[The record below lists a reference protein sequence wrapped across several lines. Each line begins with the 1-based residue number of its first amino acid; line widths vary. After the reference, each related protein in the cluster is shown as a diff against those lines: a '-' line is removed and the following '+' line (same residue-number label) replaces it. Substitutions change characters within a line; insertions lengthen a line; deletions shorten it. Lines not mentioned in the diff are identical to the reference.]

1 MGRGATEHATRGR
14 AWPLLGVL
22 CAAALLPLAGCGESG
37 GPAPA
42 EQETAVGSTSAE
54 KPRVAEPPSETVP
67 EGGDRASTAAGED
80 AEEELAGDVPSAP
93 EPCPDVVVAPD
104 SGAGLFG
111 LEVQQLTCSDATTAL
126 MAWGEAGFPGDSP
139 PGFVCEQLAE
149 NPDGSTRLRC
159 TQGDSGGVLEFS
171 TGS

>member
-1 MGRGATEHATRGR
+1 MTAARGIAAI
-14 AWPLLGVL
+14 
-22 CAAALLPLAGCGESG
+22 CAAALLALAGCGEAG
-37 GPAPA
+37 EPAPA
-42 EQETAVGSTSAE
+42 EQEAPVGATSAE
-54 KPRVAEPPSETVP
+54 EPRVAEPPSETVP
-67 EGGDRASTAAGED
+67 EGDDQASTARAAGED
-80 AEEELAGDVPSAP
+80 AEEELGGDVPSAP
-93 EPCPDVVVAPD
+93 EPCPDVVVTPD

-126 MAWGEAGFPGDSP
+126 MTWGESGFPGDSP

-171 TGS
+171 TGG